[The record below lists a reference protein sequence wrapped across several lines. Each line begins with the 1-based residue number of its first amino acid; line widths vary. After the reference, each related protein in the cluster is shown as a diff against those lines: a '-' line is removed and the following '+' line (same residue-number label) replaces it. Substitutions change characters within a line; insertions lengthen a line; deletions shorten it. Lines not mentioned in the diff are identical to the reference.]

1 MGIRSSSAAVLT
13 ALVVLTTTAQASAAQ
28 RVSLSP
34 LADVAAERVL
44 IADLVAAAKFGT
56 TSPIDDPAREQV
68 LLDTVAAKSVDL
80 GIDPAVSARI
90 FRDQIEANKDV
101 QRGLFARWTEH
112 PEQAPTERPDLA
124 TEVRP
129 KLDLITTRLLEQIR
143 DTGTLRRSPAC
154 HGHLIVAIV
163 RTDVARD
170 LDRLHRRA
178 LDRSLDSFC
187 G

>member
-1 MGIRSSSAAVLT
+1 M
-13 ALVVLTTTAQASAAQ
+13 
-28 RVSLSP
+28 
-34 LADVAAERVL
+34 
-44 IADLVAAAKFGT
+44 
-56 TSPIDDPAREQV
+56 
-68 LLDTVAAKSVDL
+68 AAKSADL

-112 PEQAPTERPDLA
+112 PEQVPAERPDLA

-143 DTGTLRRSPAC
+143 DTETLRRSPSC

-163 RTDVARD
+163 RTDFARH
-170 LDRLHRRA
+170 LDGLHRKA